1 MHRMLSIGIDL
12 ISAIL
17 VLLPIISV
25 SLFLF
30 QPRSLRRTALSA
42 LFVLYLCAVFS
53 AVGLPSIWTMTFD
66 PSIHWLPLVDGLHDP
81 LHYLKNSLLNI
92 LLFVPLG
99 IFLPVLWGGCRSAKT
114 VLAWGFGLSLAIECL
129 QLFTFR
135 LTDVDDLLMNS
146 LGAILGYYLSKVLLT
161 PAQPTENPVHSRRY
175 RRPLALL
182 ALALLL
188 MFTIQPLL
196 SSAIWEV
203 LLDSPLWESI
213 R

>member
-1 MHRMLSIGIDL
+1 MHHILTIGIDL
-12 ISAIL
+12 ISAVLIL
-17 VLLPIISV
+17 FPIVSV
-25 SLFLF
+25 FLF
-30 QPRSLRRTALSA
+30 FSHPRSLKWTALST
-42 LFVLYLCAVFS
+42 LFLLYLCAVFS
-53 AVGLPSIWTMTFD
+53 AVGFPSICTLTFD
-66 PSIHWLPLVDGLHDP
+66 PSIHWLPLVDVFSDP
-81 LHYLKNSLLNI
+81 ISYLKNSALNI
-92 LLFVPLG
+92 LLFIPLG
-99 IFLPVLWGGCRSAKT
+99 ILLPILWGDHRSAKNI
-114 VLAWGFGLSLAIECL
+114 LAWGFGLSLTIECL
-129 QLFTFR
+129 QLFTLR

>member
-53 AVGLPSIWTMTFD
+53 VVGLPSIWTMTFD

-146 LGAILGYYLSKVLLT
+146 LGTVLGYCLAKVLLP
-161 PAQPTENPVHSRRY
+161 PAKPNAAPILPLRQ
-175 RRPLALL
+175 PLALL
-182 ALALLL
+182 SLAFLL
-188 MFTIQPLL
+188 MFTVQPLL
-196 SSAIWEV
+196 SSAIWDV
-203 LLDSPLWESI
+203 LLDSPVWESI